1 VSSYASLDFEKKLEK
16 LSHKEAIEDMG
27 GTWHIAG
34 HITSSFLKEFL
45 PNDSDEDDSIFVEVG
60 DGEES

>member
-1 VSSYASLDFEKKLEK
+1 MSSYASLDFEKKLEK

-45 PNDSDEDDSIFVEVG
+45 PNL
-60 DGEES
+60 